1 MANEP
6 RGGTAQRTEWNL
18 APGVET
24 MVVVRALPKSTC
36 YLHHVQAGEQIF
48 QLEADDLGVVRFHV
62 TAPPGGRTTELRLE
76 CHGEHGERHDHA
88 VVLSCDPHAMPTVA
102 PEAEKIGRRR
112 PALTGDPLAVSP
124 EELARG
130 GYPER
135 PDPAKSPV
143 RYANWLRQVSSEFTV
158 VEPRLAPRPRR
169 PGVQK
174 AFTPGEPPSGGVS
187 GDINQTSA
195 ANSGIWSGAY
205 LTRPNGS
212 FTAIMADWIVPAVV
226 YLVGA
231 PTEADAVI
239 WVGLDNAATDLYQS
253 GSHAVTY
260 VWFDETVDS
269 DRQVFYTPW
278 SFANY
283 WMWIECLPW
292 TEYAIPNFP
301 VSPGDLVHVSM
312 FVAEGDGS
320 IAFSEGRITGQDNY
334 MWFIVTNL
342 SQLTVY
348 EGLYP
353 RGAVSFDG
361 QANTGFTGSTAEFIL
376 ERPGLT
382 NGATQPLAPFGAAI
396 MNNCYYG
403 DADRDDD
410 WVGLAPIGG
419 DPPNGSLNYYTMVG
433 TDIFGDPLLAASV
446 ITVPVPQAAQLI
458 WQWHSYG
465 GAYFAAEPPA
475 P

>member
-1 MANEP
+1 M
-6 RGGTAQRTEWNL
+6 
-18 APGVET
+18 
-24 MVVVRALPKSTC
+24 
-36 YLHHVQAGEQIF
+36 
-48 QLEADDLGVVRFHV
+48 
-62 TAPPGGRTTELRLE
+62 
-76 CHGEHGERHDHA
+76 
-88 VVLSCDPHAMPTVA
+88 
-102 PEAEKIGRRR
+102 
-112 PALTGDPLAVSP
+112 
-124 EELARG
+124 
-130 GYPER
+130 
-135 PDPAKSPV
+135 
-143 RYANWLRQVSSEFTV
+143 SSEFTV

-169 PGVQK
+169 TGEHK
-174 AFTPGEPPSGGVS
+174 AFTPGEPPAGAVP
-187 GDINQTSA
+187 GDINQTSS

-205 LTRPNGS
+205 LTRPSGS
-212 FTAIMADWIVPAVV
+212 FTAIMAEWIVPAVV
-226 YLVGA
+226 CLVDA
-231 PTEADAVI
+231 PEEADVVI
-239 WVGLDNAATDLYQS
+239 WVGLDNAAADLYQS
-253 GSHAVTY
+253 GSHGLVW
-260 VWFDETVDS
+260 VWFDETVES
-269 DRQVFYTPW
+269 DRTVVYTPW

-312 FVAEGDGS
+312 FVAERDGS
-320 IAFSEGRITGQDNY
+320 IAFSDGRITGYDNY

-361 QANTGFTGSTAEFIL
+361 QHNTGFSGSTAEFIS

-382 NGATQPLAPFGAAI
+382 NGTTRPLAPFGAAI
-396 MNNCYYG
+396 MNNCYTG
-403 DADRDDD
+403 DADQEDD

-419 DPPNGSLNYYTMVG
+419 DPADGSLNYYTMVG
-433 TDIFGDPLLAASV
+433 TDLFGDPLLAASV